1 MANLVLDTK
10 NLFEKFSAN
19 LKKQIGM
26 LFWLLFLFILIYESF
41 VVRQA
46 LQEVLWTEAKP
57 VPVKTSLDTKL
68 NFADYDSVVKSIS
81 EAKAYTPMQ
90 KELKNPFKPQQ

>member
-1 MANLVLDTK
+1 MTNLALDTK
-10 NLFEKFSAN
+10 NLFEKLSAN

-57 VPVKTSLDTKL
+57 LPLKTSSDTKL
-68 NFADYDSVVKSIS
+68 NFADYDLVVKSIG
-81 EAKAYTPMQ
+81 EARAYTPIQ
-90 KELKNPFKPQQ
+90 KELKNPFKPTQ

>member
-46 LQEVLWTEAKP
+46 LQEVLWTEANP
-57 VPVKTSLDTKL
+57 LPVKTSSDTKL
-68 NFADYDSVVKSIS
+68 NFADYELVVKSIN
-81 EAKAYTPMQ
+81 EAKSYTPLQ
-90 KELKNPFKPQQ
+90 KELKNPFKPIQ